1 MLCVRGKAHD
11 LSVDERSRRLGPSE
25 TNYVC
30 RQPCTEV
37 PGRTKTSKRN
47 ILVWNSRAVVSIL
60 IVVIPDNGLL
70 LHRTKK
76 NANIRYMT
84 YIMLRWRTCS
94 SPDIAYMS
102 FLAPKL
108 STQYDRLSQQ
118 QLFLVYTTAAAAS
131 SKH

>member
-30 RQPCTEV
+30 RQPGTEV